1 MTSSSS
7 VTIDAPIHQELP
19 SPTQLLS
26 DTCAVGYVRVST
38 ERQMAGSGTVRQ
50 RDAIEAY
57 ARGANVKIIEFF
69 EESHSATDGTPLL
82 ERPEFAKAVE
92 MALRCD
98 CPIFIER
105 FDRLSRNPALHAEW
119 RKTSRVRIV
128 AVCEEDVFETPGER
142 ARIAAAG
149 ADADAKAAG
158 QAAAFAKMRAEGRP
172 LGNPNPSPLA
182 HQKSAEIRRHFARVR
197 HLKIVDVLDELGHDL
212 PRPDLVRALN
222 ERGILTGTGKPWTP
236 GLLAPDH
243 KKAIEIL
250 KARVEASEAKNDQ
263 DDADRIEMAK
273 DPRFAMF

>member
-7 VTIDAPIHQELP
+7 FNSDTPIQQQLP

-26 DTCAVGYVRVST
+26 DTCAVGYIRVST
-38 ERQMAGSGTVRQ
+38 EKQTVGAGTVRQ
-50 RDAIEAY
+50 REAIEAY
-57 ARGANVKIIEFF
+57 ARAANVKIIEFF

-98 CPIFIER
+98 CPIFIEK

-119 RKTSRVRIV
+119 RRTSRVRIV
-128 AVCEEDVFETPGER
+128 AVCEEDLFETPGER

-149 ADADAKAAG
+149 VDADAKAAG
-158 QAAAFAKMRAEGRP
+158 QAAAYAKMRAEGRP
-172 LGNPNPSPLA
+172 LGNPNPSPIA

-222 ERGILTGTGKPWTP
+222 ERGIRTGTGKPWTS
-236 GLLAPDH
+236 GLLAPDYW
-243 KKAIEIL
+243 KAIEIL

-263 DDADRIEMAK
+263 DEADRVEMEK